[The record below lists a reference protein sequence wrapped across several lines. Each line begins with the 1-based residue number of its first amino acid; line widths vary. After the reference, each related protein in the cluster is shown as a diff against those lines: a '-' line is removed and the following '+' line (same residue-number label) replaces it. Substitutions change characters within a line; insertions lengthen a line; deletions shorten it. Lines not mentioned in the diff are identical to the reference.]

1 MSRLFS
7 LVIDKEMIEHIPF
20 NKFNIDKNKLKFMFF
35 CRDSDD
41 GSEATRNISIH
52 SKRNGIVLF
61 LLLFSRPFRGNSTI
75 A

>member
-35 CRDSDD
+35 VEILIM
-41 GSEATRNISIH
+41 GPKPPEIYQSIA
-52 SKRNGIVLF
+52 KEM
-61 LLLFSRPFRGNSTI
+61 